1 VAFTTHIFLF
11 YFLPAVLLLYGALP
25 GAARA
30 MRLGEPAVTRA
41 RNATLLL
48 ASLILCASWNPWFVL
63 PLLLVTAVNYAC
75 GRLVGRPGA
84 SRRQRFWTVAAAVAL
99 SLGAL
104 GFFKYAAFFQT
115 NANHVLAA
123 LGAGGMRVLQVALPI
138 GISFYTFQALA
149 YTVDVYR
156 GAVAP
161 ARSFLDLACYA
172 ALFPRLVAG
181 PIMRYGAV
189 AGQLVRRSH
198 TWEQFA
204 SGAALFV
211 LGLAKK
217 VLLADP
223 VGRSADAAFG
233 AQELAALDA
242 WFGAAA
248 YAFQIYFDFSGYSDM
263 AVGLGRLFGLEFMKN
278 FDSPYLAESI
288 TDFWRRWHISLST
301 FLRDYLYI
309 PLGGNRKGVWRTYV
323 NLVVVMLLG
332 GLWHG
337 ANWTFV
343 AWGAFHGALLAA
355 ERPLGKQG
363 LYRRLPRP
371 LRVGA
376 TFVLVLLAWV
386 LFRSANL
393 QEAAHY
399 LGAMLGQ
406 GRPDAGALLLGAQL
420 YAPSSLLAMA
430 ACAALA
436 FVPLQAHQWAD
447 SITWPKAAAAGAA
460 FVVSLLAMFSQ
471 SFTPFL
477 YARF

>member
-1 VAFTTHIFLF
+1 MAFTTPIFLF
-11 YFLPAVLLLYGALP
+11 YFLPAVLLVYYVWP
-25 GAARA
+25 RAAGA

-41 RNATLLL
+41 RNALLLL
-48 ASLILCASWNPWFVL
+48 ASLIFCAWWNAWYVP
-63 PLLLVTAVNYAC
+63 PLVFVTAVNYAC
-75 GRLVGRPGA
+75 GRLLARPAA

-104 GFFKYAAFFQT
+104 GFFKYGAFFQT

-123 LGAGGMRVLQVALPI
+123 LGAEGMRVLQVALPI
-138 GISFYTFQALA
+138 GISFYTFQTIA

-161 ARSFLDLACYA
+161 ARSFLDFACYV

-189 AGQLVRRSH
+189 AGQLVGRRH
-198 TWEQFA
+198 TWEKFA
-204 SGAALFV
+204 SGAVLFV
-211 LGLAKK
+211 LGFAKK

-223 VGRSADAAFG
+223 VGRAADAAFG
-233 AQELAALDA
+233 AEALTAPDA

-263 AVGLGRLFGLEFMKN
+263 AVGLGRLFGFELMKN
-278 FDSPYLAESI
+278 FDAPYRAESL
-288 TDFWRRWHISLST
+288 TDFWRRWHLSLST

-309 PLGGNRKGVWRTYV
+309 PLGGNRKGTPRTYV
-323 NLVVVMLLG
+323 NLIVVMLLG

-337 ANWTFV
+337 AAWTFV
-343 AWGAFHGALLAA
+343 AWGAVHGLLLAA
-355 ERPLGKQG
+355 ERPLGKQS

-371 LRVGA
+371 LRIAA
-376 TFVLVLLAWV
+376 TFVLVLFAWV

-393 QEAAHY
+393 EEAVQY
-399 LGAMLGQ
+399 LGAMVGR
-406 GRPDAGALLLGAQL
+406 GRPDAAALLLSAQL
-420 YAPSSLLAMA
+420 YAPGSLLAMA
-430 ACAALA
+430 ACAVLA
-436 FVPLQAHQWAD
+436 FVPLQAHAWAD
-447 SITWPKAAAAGAA
+447 SVTWPKAAVAGAA
-460 FVVSLLAMFSQ
+460 FVLSLLAMFSQ

>member
-11 YFLPAVLLLYGALP
+11 YFLPAVLLVYYALP
-25 GAARA
+25 RAAQAVRQ
-30 MRLGEPAVTRA
+30 GEPGVTRI
-41 RNATLLL
+41 RNAFLLL
-48 ASLILCASWNPWFVL
+48 ASLIFCAWWNPWFVS

-75 GRLVGRPGA
+75 GRLLGRSQA
-84 SRRQRFWTVAAAVAL
+84 SRRQRFWTVTAAVAL

-115 NANHVLAA
+115 TLNDVLAPF
-123 LGAGGMRVLQVALPI
+123 GAGGMRVLQVALPI

-156 GAVAP
+156 GTVAP
-161 ARSFLDLACYA
+161 ARSFLDFACYV

-189 AGQLVRRSH
+189 AEPLVRRSH
-198 TWEQFA
+198 TWEKFA
-204 SGAALFV
+204 SGAALFA
-211 LGLAKK
+211 LGFAKK

-223 VGRSADAAFG
+223 AGRAADAAFG
-233 AQELAALDA
+233 AQNLVALDA
-242 WFGAAA
+242 WFGATA

-263 AVGLGRLFGLEFMKN
+263 AVGLGRLFGFEFMKN
-278 FDSPYLAESI
+278 FNAPYRAESI

-309 PLGGNRKGVWRTYV
+309 PLGGNRRGVWRTYV
-323 NLVVVMLLG
+323 NLSVVMLLG

-337 ANWTFV
+337 AAWTFV
-343 AWGAFHGALLAA
+343 AWGAFHGLLLAV
-355 ERPLGKQG
+355 ERPLGKQS

-371 LRVGA
+371 IRIGA

-386 LFRSANL
+386 LFRSASLN
-393 QEAAHY
+393 EAALY
-399 LGAMLGQ
+399 LGAMV
-406 GRPDAGALLLGAQL
+406 GRGSPDAGALLLSAQL
-420 YAPSSLLAMA
+420 YTPSSLLAMA
-430 ACAALA
+430 VCAVLA
-436 FVPLQAHQWAD
+436 FAPLQAHPWAE
-447 SITWPKAAAAGAA
+447 SITWPKAVAAGAVFA
-460 FVVSLLAMFSQ
+460 LSLLAMFSQ